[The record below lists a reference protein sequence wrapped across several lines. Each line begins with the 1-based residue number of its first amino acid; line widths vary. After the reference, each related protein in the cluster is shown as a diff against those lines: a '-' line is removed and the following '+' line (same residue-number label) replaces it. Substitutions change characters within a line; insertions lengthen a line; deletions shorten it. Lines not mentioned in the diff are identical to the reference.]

1 MIWKIQTMSKL
12 LPKKSL
18 SHHWVSAFLVAAL
31 FSASVYS
38 ADTPKT
44 PDLDKPVGTS
54 PWGFN
59 LTTYLWLSGIEGTVT
74 AGQRTGSVDA
84 NFIDIVGKSRRVP
97 LGFMGHFEVHY
108 ERFAFYIDGN
118 YINLK
123 LNPTFGR
130 ISEGIDTEL
139 GLMDYGLMYRIFGA
153 KASENRHYQGKKR
166 PNLLDVYLGA
176 RTLWLDNGVSLS
188 GPLGLIQLSSSTS
201 HSFTSPL
208 IGSRIAFDLTPN
220 WYVMTDFNFGGF
232 GVQSVDFT
240 GSILG
245 LVGYR
250 TTAFDLPISLEAG
263 YKALRYQVDRNG
275 PTATSATLNGP
286 FIGLTGYW

>member
-1 MIWKIQTMSKL
+1 MPNPLPQKISFPRL
-12 LPKKSL
+12 
-18 SHHWVSAFLVAAL
+18 VSAFLGAML
-31 FSASVYS
+31 FTASVYS

-44 PDLDKPVGTS
+44 PDLDKPVSTS

-59 LTTYLWLSGIEGTVT
+59 LTTYLWLPGIDGSIT
-74 AGQRTGSVDA
+74 AGQRSSSFDV
-84 NFIDIVGKSRRVP
+84 NFIDIVNKSRRVP
-97 LGFMGHFEVHY
+97 LGFMGHFEAHY

-118 YINLK
+118 YINIK
-123 LNPTFGR
+123 LNPAFGR
-130 ISEGIDTEL
+130 ISEGINTEL
-139 GLMDYGLMYRIFGA
+139 GLMDYGLMYRVFGA
-153 KASENRHYQGKKR
+153 KASEIRNYQGKKR

-176 RTLWLDNGVSLS
+176 RTLWLDNNVSLS
-188 GPLGLIQLSSSTS
+188 GPLGLIQFSASTS

-220 WYVMTDFNFGGF
+220 WYVMTDFSFGGF

-245 LVGYR
+245 EVGYR
-250 TTAFDLPISLEAG
+250 TTAFDIPISLEAG
-263 YKALRYQVDRNG
+263 YKAVRYQVDRNG
-275 PTATSATLNGP
+275 PTATRATLNGP

>member
-1 MIWKIQTMSKL
+1 MPDTLQ
-12 LPKKSL
+12 KKTSL
-18 SHHWVSAFLVAAL
+18 HHLALAFLATVL
-31 FSASVYS
+31 FTASVYS

-59 LTTYLWLSGIEGTVT
+59 LTTYLWLPGIDGSVT
-74 AGQRTGSVDA
+74 AGQRTGSVDV

-97 LGFMGHFEVHY
+97 LGFMGHFEAHY
-108 ERFAFYIDGN
+108 ERFAFYMDGN
-118 YINLK
+118 YINLR
-123 LNPTFGR
+123 LNPAFGR
-130 ISEGIDTEL
+130 ISEGINTEL

-153 KASENRHYQGKKR
+153 KASEIRNYQGKKR
-166 PNLLDVYLGA
+166 PNMLDVYVGA
-176 RTLWLDNGVSLS
+176 RTLWLDNSVSLS

-208 IGSRIAFDLTPN
+208 LGARIAFDLTPN
-220 WYVMTDFNFGGF
+220 WYVMTDFSFGGF

-245 LVGYR
+245 EVGYR
-250 TTAFDLPISLEAG
+250 TTAFDIPISLEAG
-263 YKALRYQVDRNG
+263 YKAVRYQVDRDG
-275 PTATSATLNGP
+275 PTATRATLNGP